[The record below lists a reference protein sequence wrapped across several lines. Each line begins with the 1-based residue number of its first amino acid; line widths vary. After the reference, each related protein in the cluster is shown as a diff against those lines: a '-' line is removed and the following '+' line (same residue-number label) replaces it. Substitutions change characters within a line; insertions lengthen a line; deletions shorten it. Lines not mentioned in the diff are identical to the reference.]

1 MSELMKCYNAT
12 PTNARPDL
20 PALTVQYVDFAAWQ
34 RQQLSGSALQK
45 RLAYWRDQLAGAPA
59 VIELPLDRPRPALR
73 SFRGARQTLAIST
86 EVTRKLKELARRER
100 ATLFMTLLA
109 AFQSLLSC
117 LTNQDDVVVGSPTAG
132 RDRPELELLIGYF
145 VNTVVLRGKF
155 PGDPSFVDTVRRTRE
170 VALGAFSHQDL
181 PFERLVEELKP
192 ARGLQ
197 YHPLFQVW
205 FVFQNAPTEWREL
218 NGLRVESL
226 PVESATT
233 RHDLQLSLWETDHRI
248 EGAFTYSTDLFE
260 AETIVRM
267 TEQFQTLLALVVEE
281 PTIAFSTLRAAV
293 NETGRAFRNKK
304 SERLEEAGRQK
315 LKSIKRKLVMGTQA
329 GSEDELISNSQR

>member
-1 MSELMKCYNAT
+1 M
-12 PTNARPDL
+12 
-20 PALTVQYVDFAAWQ
+20 
-34 RQQLSGSALQK
+34 
-45 RLAYWRDQLAGAPA
+45 
-59 VIELPLDRPRPALR
+59 
-73 SFRGARQTLAIST
+73 
-86 EVTRKLKELARRER
+86 
-100 ATLFMTLLA
+100 
-109 AFQSLLSC
+109 
-117 LTNQDDVVVGSPTAG
+117 
-132 RDRPELELLIGYF
+132 
-145 VNTVVLRGKF
+145 VLRGKF
-155 PGDPSFVDTVRRTRE
+155 PGDPSFVDTLRRTRE